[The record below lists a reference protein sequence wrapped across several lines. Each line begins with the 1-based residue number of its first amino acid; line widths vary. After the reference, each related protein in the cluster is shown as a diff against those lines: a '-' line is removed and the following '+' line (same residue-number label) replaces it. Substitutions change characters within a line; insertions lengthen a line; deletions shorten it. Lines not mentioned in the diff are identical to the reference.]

1 MPKVINEDV
10 MFDGNSGN
18 NTIKLPDKRYKTDE
32 TKKHGGKGG
41 SIDYYA
47 NPLGS
52 VSQAVVAGRTTPN
65 ANNLGGLYT
74 VYNGNKAYSVYN
86 GKNYDAFGNI
96 EKYKAP
102 KTNTPRGTGTS
113 SYDALM
119 AAFMEQNAAARE
131 QMLNAITRQLE
142 ATKNAYS
149 SAMQNTSNEYD
160 NLIDQNEVRKARAK
174 RILKERQANLGNR
187 ETGLGRQENL
197 DLNLGYDAQTS
208 NLLKTKQQAVD
219 EIANLIIQAEAEAEQ
234 NKANV
239 NNTYANALLQYKL
252 ANL

>member
-1 MPKVINEDV
+1 MSKDLNYIGTYY
-10 MFDGNSGN
+10 DGGSRNGTVSGL
-18 NTIKLPDKRYKTDE
+18 KYVPKTD
-32 TKKHGGKGG
+32 
-41 SIDYYA
+41 DF
-47 NPLGS
+47 
-52 VSQAVVAGRTTPN
+52 
-65 ANNLGGLYT
+65 
-74 VYNGNKAYSVYN
+74 
-86 GKNYDAFGNI
+86 KNYKKEDEVWTGRNGSLQAQTEHNKI
-96 EKYKAP
+96 VALRNAYKNNP
-102 KTNTPRGTGTS
+102 SGGDGDDNNKGTNYQTE
-113 SYDALM
+113 L
-119 AAFMEQNAAARE
+119 FNLFNEQSNAARQ

-142 ATKNAYS
+142 ATKNAYN

-174 RILKERQANLGNR
+174 RILKERQANLGNS

>member
-1 MPKVINEDV
+1 MPIAYTETNYGNKDGETVKGKKYVNAIDDFINYKKDNEV
-10 MFDGNSGN
+10 WSGRNGSLQAQTEHNKIVALRNLVNNPTPPAGGNGDN
-18 NTIKLPDKRYKTDE
+18 NTGTNYQTELF
-32 TKKHGGKGG
+32 
-41 SIDYYA
+41 
-47 NPLGS
+47 
-52 VSQAVVAGRTTPN
+52 
-65 ANNLGGLYT
+65 NLF
-74 VYNGNKAYSVYN
+74 N
-86 GKNYDAFGNI
+86 
-96 EKYKAP
+96 
-102 KTNTPRGTGTS
+102 
-113 SYDALM
+113 
-119 AAFMEQNAAARE
+119 EQSNAARQ

-142 ATKNAYS
+142 ATKNAYN

-174 RILKERQANLGNR
+174 RILKERQANLGNS

>member
-1 MPKVINEDV
+1 MSDKALNYEDVINYVNGRPVKGKMYVGTKD
-10 MFDGNSGN
+10 DLKDYKGNTVWSGRNGSLDAYNKHNQIVTARN
-18 NTIKLPDKRYKTDE
+18 NYSNGDN
-32 TKKHGGKGG
+32 G
-41 SIDYYA
+41 
-47 NPLGS
+47 LGDINY
-52 VSQAVVAGRTTPN
+52 QKELF
-65 ANNLGGLYT
+65 NLF
-74 VYNGNKAYSVYN
+74 NDQSN
-86 GKNYDAFGNI
+86 
-96 EKYKAP
+96 
-102 KTNTPRGTGTS
+102 
-113 SYDALM
+113 
-119 AAFMEQNAAARE
+119 AARE

-142 ATKNAYS
+142 ATKNAYN
-149 SAMQNTSNEYD
+149 SAIENTSNEYD

-174 RILKERQANLGNR
+174 RILKERQANLGNS